1 MNRFKNGLIIGLI
14 IAFACCGQEP
24 SPKEAGSSL
33 PAAPEPE
40 RIIGI
45 GRIEPELKVLDLY
58 TEVPG
63 IVVDIPFQPGDEV
76 KKEETLI
83 ALSQNVEK
91 ARLAQTEARIAT
103 QKSKIQSVQ
112 AALAAAE
119 IRMKDAERS
128 LNRTETLL
136 ENDAEAQAGYDRAKT
151 AYDTLQQ
158 EVVQLE
164 AEVEVNKRML
174 NQYRADRQLAQAEL
188 DRKTAAAHSDGQLLT
203 LDITIGS
210 LVSPERSYGTFA
222 VASPAVARVEVDELF
237 AGLVRLGQKAVIRR
251 MGETESLAEG
261 NVIFTG
267 PALRRKSLFSED
279 VGDLEDRR
287 VREVWVELP
296 EEASLLLGMRVECL
310 IQLEK

>member
-1 MNRFKNGLIIGLI
+1 MKAYKTGWLICLI
-14 IAFACCGQEP
+14 VVFTACGQEP
-24 SPKEAGSSL
+24 PPKEAGSVM

-63 IVVDIPFQPGDEV
+63 IVIDIPFQPGDRV
-76 KKEETLI
+76 QKGAALLT
-83 ALSQNVEK
+83 LSQDVEK
-91 ARLAQTEARIAT
+91 ARLAQAEARIAT
-103 QKSKIQSVQ
+103 QKSKIRSVQ
-112 AALAAAE
+112 AALTGAE

-136 ENDAEAQAGYDRAKT
+136 KNDAEAQAAYDRAKT
-151 AYDTLQQ
+151 TYDTLQQ

-164 AEVEVNKRML
+164 AEVEVNQRIL
-174 NQYRADRQLAQAEL
+174 NQYKADRQLAQVEV
-188 DRKTAAAHSDGQLLT
+188 DRKTVTARSDGQLLT

-210 LVSPERSYGTFA
+210 LAAPEKPFGMFA

-237 AGLVRLGQKAVIRR
+237 AGLVRIGQNAVIRR
-251 MGETESLAEG
+251 MGETEPLAEG
-261 NVIFTG
+261 TVIFTG

-296 EEASLLLGMRVECL
+296 DDSSLLLGMRVECV